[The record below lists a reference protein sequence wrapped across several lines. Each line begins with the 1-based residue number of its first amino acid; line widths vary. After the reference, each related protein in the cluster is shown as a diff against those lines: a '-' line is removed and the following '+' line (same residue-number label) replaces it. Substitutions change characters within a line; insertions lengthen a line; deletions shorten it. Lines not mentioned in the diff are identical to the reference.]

1 MKGNVVNFNFSKI
14 YMIVDEQSGELV
26 TDSVD
31 KSIVE

>member
-1 MKGNVVNFNFSKI
+1 MKGNAVNFNFSKI
-14 YMIVDEQSGELV
+14 YMIVDAQSGELV